1 MHPIEHLRFV
11 ARATG
16 ADAGLL
22 VQEAAQAL
30 AVFDRDPAALVTA
43 CRRLLTRQP
52 GVGPLW
58 WMASRLVT
66 AGDARDAARSV
77 VDDLADDRTAR
88 ELSHALPGGATVA
101 IAGWPDLAVAALR
114 RRGDVSV
121 VVVDVEGQG
130 HGAVRSLERVDVEA
144 EAVDAA
150 RLAGVVEGADVV
162 LVEAGAV
169 GSAGALTDIGSLSL
183 AAVARATGTPVWLVA
198 GMGRAL
204 PDVVWNELVDRVVD
218 PDALPWTADHE
229 VVGLGLVDRVVG
241 WSGPVDPDGVGTL
254 LAGAGVVPSAPELL
268 VPLR

>member
-11 ARATG
+11 ARAAG

-30 AVFDRDPAALVTA
+30 AVFDRDPPALVTA

-58 WMASRLVT
+58 WMTSRLVT
-66 AGDARDAARSV
+66 APDARRAAREV
-77 VDDLADDRTAR
+77 VDDLGEDRTAR
-88 ELSHALPGGATVA
+88 ELAHALPDGATVA

-114 RRGDVSV
+114 RRGDVRV
-121 VVVDVEGQG
+121 LVVDVEGQG

-150 RLAGVVEGADVV
+150 RLAGVVEAADVV
-162 LVEAGAV
+162 VVEAAAV
-169 GSAGALTDIGSLSL
+169 GGAAALTDVGSLSL
-183 AAVARATGTPVWLVA
+183 AAVARATGTPVWLAA
-198 GMGRAL
+198 GLGRVV
-204 PDVVWNELVDRVVD
+204 PEVVWNELIGRVID
-218 PDALPWTADHE
+218 PDELAWTTNHE
-229 VVGLGLVDRVVG
+229 VVSLGLVDRIVG
-241 WSGPVDPDGVGTL
+241 WSGPTATDAVADL
-254 LAGAGVVPSAPELL
+254 LTGPGAVPSAPELL